1 MEDYKELQQC
11 EDGVMCYQ
19 PRGKEYCQVAV
30 ERLGQRPGMDSAPQL
45 SEEPSHLALKLDWSI
60 KNLETI
66 HFCRLSLLPYGHFGK
81 QPPGMNVLPST
92 VYVAD
97 FPLHT
102 PAPSLLLCDGSHG

>member
-1 MEDYKELQQC
+1 
-11 EDGVMCYQ
+11 MCYQ

-30 ERLGQRPGMDSAPQL
+30 ERLGQRHGMDSAPQL

-66 HFCRLSLLPYGHFGK
+66 HFYRLSLLSYGHFGK